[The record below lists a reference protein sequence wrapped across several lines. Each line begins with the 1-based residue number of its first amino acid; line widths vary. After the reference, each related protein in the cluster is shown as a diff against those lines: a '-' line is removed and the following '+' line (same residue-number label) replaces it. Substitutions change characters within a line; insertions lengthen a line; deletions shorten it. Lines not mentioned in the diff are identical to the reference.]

1 VHRRY
6 PESFRAILHC
16 IDKQKCQTVNCFE
29 EIQTET
35 NLAMRWYDSDEDRKK
50 AQKPLA
56 YMPNMTVPFEILP
69 NTGIFCERITSIEE
83 KDEEKKSKNQVKA
96 KTITMRIFSY
106 KDNVDSLKLF
116 ILGLI
121 KSYQAY
127 MNDEVDKNQYYFI
140 TRSEKIEDKDT
151 LLYDQFEF
159 VSTRTFENIFFEE
172 KFELKRRLDF
182 FLNNQAWYQQRGVP
196 YTLGFLFYGPPG
208 TGKTSTIKAIANYTK
223 RHLVEIS
230 LSRIKTYKE
239 LQKVFHDTLFCEKT
253 IPHSKMIYL
262 IEDIDCLDD
271 IVKQRQTGDVPEVL
285 KKKKKEKDEEGSDSE
300 NSETEDA
307 IAKNLNEGMKL
318 EYAFFKSQ
326 MKAWNKD
333 PVTLS
338 HILNLIDGLLECHGR
353 ILVITT
359 NHPEKLDSA
368 LIRPGRVDMRVNFDV
383 CSREDTVN
391 IVEMFFFL
399 RKKFQLKSRSRSIIK
414 NILLLKCIKFVFK
427 VCQRKRL
434 YLT

>member
-1 VHRRY
+1 
-6 PESFRAILHC
+6 
-16 IDKQKCQTVNCFE
+16 
-29 EIQTET
+29 
-35 NLAMRWYDSDEDRKK
+35 
-50 AQKPLA
+50 
-56 YMPNMTVPFEILP
+56 
-69 NTGIFCERITSIEE
+69 
-83 KDEEKKSKNQVKA
+83 
-96 KTITMRIFSY
+96 
-106 KDNVDSLKLF
+106 
-116 ILGLI
+116 
-121 KSYQAY
+121 
-127 MNDEVDKNQYYFI
+127 
-140 TRSEKIEDKDT
+140 
-151 LLYDQFEF
+151 
-159 VSTRTFENIFFEE
+159 
-172 KFELKRRLDF
+172 
-182 FLNNQAWYQQRGVP
+182 LNNQAWYQQRGVP

-391 IVEMFFFL
+391 IVEMFFEKKVPTEVKESLYHKKHTAAEVYQICFQSVSAEKALSNLTMTHDEKEGFL
-399 RKKFQLKSRSRSIIK
+399 EKSLKRSGAFGNYEEEKGLRASHRGTLSESGRAKGRTVINRTITV
-414 NILLLKCIKFVFK
+414 NNFGGLGGS
-427 VCQRKRL
+427 
-434 YLT
+434 